1 MLKVKCKVCGTDVA
15 GNQSRAVSCGCENMT
30 TVKGDVITA
39 KDLSKVMILE
49 NKISEAK
56 KAYERVVDHLV
67 SEGYARTK
75 TDADNI
81 IGGMSEEWYHMIID
95 S

>member
-1 MLKVKCKVCGTDVA
+1 MFSKMKSTPRQVK
-15 GNQSRAVSCGCENMT
+15 
-30 TVKGDVITA
+30 
-39 KDLSKVMILE
+39 
-49 NKISEAK
+49 EAK

-67 SEGYARTK
+67 QEGYARTK

-81 IGGMSEEWYHMIID
+81 IGGMSEEWYSIIVN

>member
-1 MLKVKCKVCGTDVA
+1 MKSTPR
-15 GNQSRAVSCGCENMT
+15 Q
-30 TVKGDVITA
+30 
-39 KDLSKVMILE
+39 
-49 NKISEAK
+49 NKEAR
-56 KAYERVVDHLV
+56 KAYEKLVEHLV
-67 SEGYARTK
+67 AEGYANNK

>member
-1 MLKVKCKVCGTDVA
+1 MFSKMKSTPRQVK
-15 GNQSRAVSCGCENMT
+15 
-30 TVKGDVITA
+30 
-39 KDLSKVMILE
+39 
-49 NKISEAK
+49 EAK

-67 SEGYARTK
+67 AEGYAKTK

-81 IGGMSEEWYHMIID
+81 IGGMSEEWYSIIVN

>member
-1 MLKVKCKVCGTDVA
+1 MFGTMKSSPRQVK
-15 GNQSRAVSCGCENMT
+15 
-30 TVKGDVITA
+30 
-39 KDLSKVMILE
+39 
-49 NKISEAK
+49 EAK

-67 SEGYARTK
+67 AEGYARTK

>member
-1 MLKVKCKVCGTDVA
+1 MFGTMKSTPRQVK
-15 GNQSRAVSCGCENMT
+15 
-30 TVKGDVITA
+30 
-39 KDLSKVMILE
+39 
-49 NKISEAK
+49 EAK

-75 TDADNI
+75 ADADNI

>member
-1 MLKVKCKVCGTDVA
+1 MFGTMKSTPRQVK
-15 GNQSRAVSCGCENMT
+15 
-30 TVKGDVITA
+30 
-39 KDLSKVMILE
+39 
-49 NKISEAK
+49 EAK

-67 SEGYARTK
+67 AEGYARTK

-81 IGGMSEEWYHMIID
+81 IGGMSEEWYSIIVN